1 MTTER
6 KSVFKRGADD
16 GFWAGIYLSVLVI
29 VLLLSVKSLLAGMLG
44 LTMAVC
50 VPVATYLLLRRTYRA
65 DYGTTRFSELW
76 MQGICTFFFG
86 SLIMAV
92 ALYVFLEFIDS
103 GYIYTMV
110 GQAVETYRAVGT
122 PEAVELA
129 DILQKLVDG
138 NMLPSPIMVAVD
150 MIWTVSFTGSVLS
163 LLLSLIVRVV
173 PLKKRT

>member
-1 MTTER
+1 MTTES

-29 VLLLSVKSLLAGMLG
+29 ALLLSVKSLLAGMLG
-44 LTMAVC
+44 LVMAVG
-50 VPVATYLLLRRTYRA
+50 VPVATYLLLRRAYRA

-92 ALYVFLEFIDS
+92 ALYVFLGYIEP
-103 GYIYTMV
+103 GYIYSLV
-110 GQAVETYRAVGT
+110 GQAVDTYRVVGT
-122 PEAVELA
+122 PQAVEMA
-129 DILQKLVDG
+129 DMLQKLADSH
-138 NMLPSPIMVAVD
+138 MLPSPIMVAVD

-163 LLLSLIVRVV
+163 LLLSLIVRAV

>member
-16 GFWAGIYLSVLVI
+16 GLWAGIYLSVLVI
-29 VLLLSVKSLLAGMLG
+29 ALLLSIKSLLAGMLG
-44 LTMAVC
+44 LVMAVC
-50 VPVATYLLLRRTYRA
+50 VPVTTYMLLRRAYRT

-92 ALYVFLEFIDS
+92 ALYIFLEFIEP
-103 GYIYTMV
+103 GYIYAVV
-110 GQAVETYRAVGT
+110 GQAVETYRAVGS
-122 PEAVELA
+122 PEAVEFA
-129 DILQKLVDG
+129 DMLQKLVDG
-138 NMLPSPIMVAVD
+138 KMLPSPIMVAVD

-163 LLLSLIVRVV
+163 LLLSLIVRAV